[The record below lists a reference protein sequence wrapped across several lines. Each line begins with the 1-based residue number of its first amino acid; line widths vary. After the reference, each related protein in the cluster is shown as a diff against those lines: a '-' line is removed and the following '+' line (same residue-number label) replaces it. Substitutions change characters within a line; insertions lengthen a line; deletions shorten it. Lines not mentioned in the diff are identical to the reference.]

1 MKKLILPIICAVI
14 GAAMICGSFTMNE
27 SQNATQGETTA
38 HSEFVAN
45 TQTPLK
51 LTDVPERMVTYTTPA
66 PEPEWITL
74 KATAYCSC
82 SKCCGKWADGIT
94 ADGSIATQGITV
106 AADWSILPQG
116 TVLYIEGVGERT
128 VQDTGVYGYW
138 IDIYYN
144 DHEAALDWGVRY
156 VKARVVE

>member
-1 MKKLILPIICAVI
+1 MRKLILPIICAVI
-14 GAAMICGSFTMNE
+14 GAAMVCTSFVIGDTENT
-27 SQNATQGETTA
+27 TQGEITA
-38 HSEFVAN
+38 HGEYIAN

-51 LTDVPERMVTYTTPA
+51 LTDETERLITYAVTE

-74 KATAYCSC
+74 KATAYCAC
-82 SKCCGKWADGIT
+82 AKCCGKWANGIT
-94 ADGSIATQGITV
+94 ADGSIATQGVTI

-116 TVLYIEGVGERT
+116 TVLYIEGVGERI

-138 IDIYYN
+138 IDIFYN
-144 DHEAALDWGVRY
+144 DHDAALDWGVRY